1 MINWNKVKYYGAI
14 IAVAVLA
21 FIGLAHVLN

>member
-1 MINWNKVKYYGAI
+1 MINWNKVKHYGAI

-21 FIGLAHVLN
+21 FIGFAHVLN